1 MHAELTGYGGGQERQ
16 TEIRRVKTPSILEM
30 KNADLF
36 HQNSF
41 ESIVSKYT
49 ENLFKEFKNTVDR
62 LRGGNN
68 YSNKEI

>member
-1 MHAELTGYGGGQERQ
+1 MNAELTGYGGGQERQ
-16 TEIRRVKTPSILEM
+16 TEIRRVKTLSILEM

-41 ESIVSKYT
+41 ERIVSKYT

-62 LRGGNN
+62 LRGGNS